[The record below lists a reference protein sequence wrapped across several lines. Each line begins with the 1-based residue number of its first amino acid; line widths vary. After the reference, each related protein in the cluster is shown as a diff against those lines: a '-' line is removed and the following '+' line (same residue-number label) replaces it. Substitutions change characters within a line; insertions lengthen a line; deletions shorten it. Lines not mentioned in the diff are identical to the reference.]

1 MMRLL
6 QAIALILTSYASLL
20 ALLQPPS
27 AGAAVQHLA
36 TRATLLALQ
45 DWLNVT
51 RRSLRTF
58 WFLRAFDSSYAR
70 FRQAGPLL
78 GAEALLDVV
87 AGSLLGVFGLLET
100 ATLPDMLG
108 IPGLAVFG
116 PDAARR
122 LNEQA
127 QLCWLLALLAAVL
140 AAGVRVCQL
149 WAERAVPAAADFG
162 EGKEEEEEEEEDEKG
177 GRDDLVKKKKK
188 KKKRGVQEKRR
199 RDKEEA
205 ARKTKAEIAALTR
218 AVPAAADFGEG
229 KEEEEEEEEDEKGG
243 RDDLVKKK
251 KKKKKR
257 GVQEKRRR
265 DKEEAA
271 RKTKAE
277 IAALTVKMV
286 NDTLDMVIPA
296 NFCGWSNF
304 HPGQVG
310 VAMAVTSW
318 ITLRDHWERCGRA
331 VQ

>member
-1 MMRLL
+1 MAKTVDTFIAFGADIFALERMMRLL
-6 QAIALILTSYASLL
+6 QAIALILTSYTGLL

-27 AGAAVQHLA
+27 AGAAQHLA

-162 EGKEEEEEEEEDEKG
+162 ERKEKEGEEREEEKG
-177 GRDDLVKKKKK
+177 GKDGLVKKKKK
-188 KKKRGVQEKRR
+188 QE
-199 RDKEEA
+199 
-205 ARKTKAEIAALTR
+205 
-218 AVPAAADFGEG
+218 
-229 KEEEEEEEEDEKGG
+229 
-243 RDDLVKKK
+243 
-251 KKKKKR
+251 
-257 GVQEKRRR
+257 VQEKRRR

-310 VAMAVTSW
+310 VAMAITSW
-318 ITLRDHWERCGRA
+318 ITLRGHWERCGRA

>member
-1 MMRLL
+1 MAKTVDTFIAFGADIFALERMMRLL
-6 QAIALILTSYASLL
+6 QAICLILTSYASLL
-20 ALLQPPS
+20 ALLQPS
-27 AGAAVQHLA
+27 AGGAQHLA

-100 ATLPDMLG
+100 ATLPDMLR
-108 IPGLAVFG
+108 IPGLAAFG

-140 AAGVRVCQL
+140 GAGVRVCRL
-149 WAERAVPAAADFG
+149 WAERAVPVAADFG
-162 EGKEEEEEEEEDEKG
+162 EEGKQKQKG
-177 GRDDLVKKKKK
+177 GKDGLVKK
-188 KKKRGVQEKRR
+188 RQ
-199 RDKEEA
+199 
-205 ARKTKAEIAALTR
+205 
-218 AVPAAADFGEG
+218 
-229 KEEEEEEEEDEKGG
+229 
-243 RDDLVKKK
+243 
-251 KKKKKR
+251 
-257 GVQEKRRR
+257 VQEKRRR

-304 HPGQVG
+304 HSGQVG
-310 VAMAVTSW
+310 VAMAVTSL
-318 ITLRDHWERCGRA
+318 ITLHGHWERCGRA

>member
-1 MMRLL
+1 MAKTVDTFIAFGADIFALERMMRLL
-6 QAIALILTSYASLL
+6 QAICLILTSYTSLL
-20 ALLQPPS
+20 ALLQPS
-27 AGAAVQHLA
+27 AGAVQQHLA

-58 WFLRAFDSSYAR
+58 WFLRAFDGSYAR
-70 FRQAGPLL
+70 FRQAGPLP

-100 ATLPDMLG
+100 ATLPDALR
-108 IPGLAVFG
+108 IPGLAAFG

-122 LNEQA
+122 LNAQA

-140 AAGVRVCQL
+140 GAGVRVCRL
-149 WAERAVPAAADFG
+149 WAERAVPAPAAADFG
-162 EGKEEEEEEEEDEKG
+162 DEEEERGGEDG
-177 GRDDLVKKKKK
+177 LVKK
-188 KKKRGVQEKRR
+188 REAALEKRR

-205 ARKTKAEIAALTR
+205 AGKTR
-218 AVPAAADFGEG
+218 
-229 KEEEEEEEEDEKGG
+229 
-243 RDDLVKKK
+243 
-251 KKKKKR
+251 
-257 GVQEKRRR
+257 
-265 DKEEAA
+265 
-271 RKTKAE
+271 AE

-310 VAMAVTSW
+310 VAMAVTSL
-318 ITLRDHWERCGRA
+318 ITLRGHWERCGRA

>member
-1 MMRLL
+1 MAKTVDTFIAFGADIFALERMMRLL
-6 QAIALILTSYASLL
+6 QAIALILTSYTGLL

-27 AGAAVQHLA
+27 AGA

-87 AGSLLGVFGLLET
+87 ASSLLGVFGLLET

-162 EGKEEEEEEEEDEKG
+162 EGKEKEGEEGEEEKG
-177 GRDDLVKKKKK
+177 GKDGLVKKKKK
-188 KKKRGVQEKRR
+188 QE
-199 RDKEEA
+199 
-205 ARKTKAEIAALTR
+205 
-218 AVPAAADFGEG
+218 
-229 KEEEEEEEEDEKGG
+229 
-243 RDDLVKKK
+243 
-251 KKKKKR
+251 
-257 GVQEKRRR
+257 VQEKRRR

-318 ITLRDHWERCGRA
+318 ITLRGHWKRCGRA

>member
-1 MMRLL
+1 MAKTVDTFIAFGADIFALERMMRLL
-6 QAIALILTSYASLL
+6 QAIALILTSYTSLL

-27 AGAAVQHLA
+27 AGAAQHLA

-116 PDAARR
+116 PGPARR

-149 WAERAVPAAADFG
+149 WAERAVPAPADFG
-162 EGKEEEEEEEEDEKG
+162 EGKEKEEKEEGEEEEEEVKG
-177 GRDDLVKKKKK
+177 GKDGLVKKKKK
-188 KKKRGVQEKRR
+188 KREVQEKRR

-205 ARKTKAEIAALTR
+205 ARKTKAEIAALS
-218 AVPAAADFGEG
+218 
-229 KEEEEEEEEDEKGG
+229 
-243 RDDLVKKK
+243 
-251 KKKKKR
+251 
-257 GVQEKRRR
+257 
-265 DKEEAA
+265 
-271 RKTKAE
+271 
-277 IAALTVKMV
+277 VKMV

-318 ITLRDHWERCGRA
+318 ITLRGHWERCGRA

>member
-1 MMRLL
+1 MAKTVDTFIAFGADIFALERMMRLL
-6 QAIALILTSYASLL
+6 QAICLILTSYASLL
-20 ALLQPPS
+20 ALLQPS
-27 AGAAVQHLA
+27 AGGAQRLA

-87 AGSLLGVFGLLET
+87 SGSLLGVFGLLET
-100 ATLPDMLG
+100 ATLPDMLR
-108 IPGLAVFG
+108 IPGLAAFG

-127 QLCWLLALLAAVL
+127 QMCWLLALLAAVL
-140 AAGVRVCQL
+140 GAGVGVCRL
-149 WAERAVPAAADFG
+149 WAERAVPVAADFG
-162 EGKEEEEEEEEDEKG
+162 EAGEKKKEEEKG
-177 GRDDLVKKKKK
+177 GKDGMVR
-188 KKKRGVQEKRR
+188 KRE
-199 RDKEEA
+199 
-205 ARKTKAEIAALTR
+205 
-218 AVPAAADFGEG
+218 
-229 KEEEEEEEEDEKGG
+229 
-243 RDDLVKKK
+243 
-251 KKKKKR
+251 
-257 GVQEKRRR
+257 VQEKRRR

-304 HPGQVG
+304 HSGQVG
-310 VAMAVTSW
+310 VAMAVTSL
-318 ITLRDHWERCGRA
+318 ITLRGHWERCGRA